1 MEDLR
6 VAAAVM
12 RSAVGKKAENLER
25 MELLA
30 REAAKRGA
38 QVVCFPEMNISG
50 YGLRQEM
57 GAFAEPIPGPST
69 EAVESMARSYNL
81 LILAGLAEKTAETQF
96 FISHFAAGPE
106 GLIGVYR
113 KIHLGPPEEGIFQAG
128 TECPIFSFGQAR
140 FGIELCFDG
149 HFPELSTLLALK
161 GAEVI
166 FIPHA
171 SPRESS
177 SEKKERWLRY
187 LPARAYDNSVFLV
200 ACNLLGETES
210 GLTFSGGTLILD
222 PKGETL
228 AESQD
233 GGEEFILAE
242 LKSETLRRV
251 RENSK
256 GFFLGKR
263 RPELYG
269 ELAKGHR
276 AINNN
281 QWAMSIDQ

>member
-1 MEDLR
+1 MEDLK

-12 RSAVGKKAENLER
+12 RSVIGGKAENLTR
-25 MELLA
+25 MEVLV
-30 REAAKRGA
+30 REASRRGA
-38 QVVCFPEMNISG
+38 HAVCFPEMNISG

-57 GAFAEPIPGPST
+57 GSFAESIPGPST
-69 EAVESMARSYNL
+69 EAVLKMAREYDL
-81 LILAGLAEKTAETQF
+81 VILAGLAEKAEKDRY
-96 FISHFAAGPE
+96 FISQFAAGPE
-106 GLIGVYR
+106 GLIGIYR
-113 KIHLGPPEEGIFQAG
+113 KIHLGPPEEGVFQAG
-128 TECPIFSFGQAR
+128 SECPVFSSSRAR

-177 SEKKERWLRY
+177 AEKKGRWMRY

-210 GLTFSGGTLILD
+210 GLAFSGSAFILD
-222 PKGETL
+222 PKGEIL

-233 GGEEFILAE
+233 GGEEIILAE
-242 LKSETLRRV
+242 LKSDTLRRV
-251 RENSK
+251 KENSK
-256 GFFLGKR
+256 GFFLGRR
-263 RPELYG
+263 RPEVYNK
-269 ELAKGHR
+269 LA
-276 AINNN
+276 
-281 QWAMSIDQ
+281 

>member
-12 RSAVGKKAENLER
+12 RSAAGKKAENLAR
-25 MELLA
+25 MEILV
-30 REAAKRGA
+30 REAARRGA
-38 QVVCFPEMNISG
+38 QAVCFPEMNVSG
-50 YGLRQEM
+50 YALRQEM
-57 GAFAEPIPGPST
+57 DSFVEPIPGPST
-69 EAVESMARSYNL
+69 EAVLKMAAENNL
-81 LILAGLAEKTAETQF
+81 VILAGLAEKAEKDRY

-128 TECPIFSFGQAR
+128 TECPVFSYGRSR

-177 SEKKERWLRY
+177 AEKKARWLRY
-187 LPARAYDNSVFLV
+187 LPARAYDNSLFLV

-210 GLTFSGGTLILD
+210 GLAFSGGALILG
-222 PKGETL
+222 PKGEIL
-228 AESQD
+228 AESRD
-233 GGEEFILAE
+233 GGEEIILAD
-242 LKSETLRRV
+242 LRGDTLRSV

-256 GFFLGKR
+256 GFFLGRR
-263 RPELYG
+263 RPDVY
-269 ELAKGHR
+269 KG
-276 AINNN
+276 
-281 QWAMSIDQ
+281 SI

>member
-12 RSAVGKKAENLER
+12 RSVAGKKAENLER
-25 MELLA
+25 MELLV
-30 REAAKRGA
+30 REAARRGA
-38 QVVCFPEMNISG
+38 QTVCFPEMNVSG

-57 GAFAEPIPGPST
+57 GSFAETIPGPSSK
-69 EAVESMARSYNL
+69 VILKMARQYDL
-81 LILAGLAEKTAETQF
+81 VILAGLAEKAETGQY

-113 KIHLGPPEEGIFQAG
+113 KIHLGPPEEGIFQGG
-128 TECPIFSFGQAR
+128 TECPVFSFGRAR

-149 HFPELSTLLALK
+149 HFPELSTLLALQ

-171 SPRESS
+171 SPRESAA
-177 SEKKERWLRY
+177 EKKGRWMRY

-210 GLTFSGGTLILD
+210 GLDFSGSALILD
-222 PKGETL
+222 PKGEIL
-228 AESQD
+228 AESRD
-233 GGEEFILAE
+233 REEEIILAE
-242 LKSETLRRV
+242 LKSDTLRRV
-251 RENSK
+251 KENSK
-256 GFFLGKR
+256 GFFLGRR
-263 RPELYG
+263 RPEVYNK
-269 ELAKGHR
+269 LA
-276 AINNN
+276 
-281 QWAMSIDQ
+281 

>member
-1 MEDLR
+1 MENLK

-12 RSAVGKKAENLER
+12 RSGAGSKAENLAR
-25 MELLA
+25 MELLV
-30 REAAKRGA
+30 REAARGGA
-38 QVVCFPEMNISG
+38 QAVCFPEMNVSG

-57 GAFAEPIPGPST
+57 EYFAEPIPGPST
-69 EAVESMARSYNL
+69 EAVRKMAGEYDL
-81 LILAGLAEKTAETQF
+81 VILAGLAEKAEKNQY

-113 KIHLGPPEEGIFQAG
+113 KIHLGPPEEGTYRAG
-128 TECPIFSFGQAR
+128 SECPVFSFGKVR

-149 HFPELSTLLALK
+149 HFPELSTLLALN

-177 SEKKERWLRY
+177 AEKKARWLRY

-200 ACNLLGETES
+200 ACNLLGESES
-210 GLTFSGGTLILD
+210 GLAFSGSSLILG
-222 PKGETL
+222 PKGEIL
-228 AESQD
+228 GESQD
-233 GGEEFILAE
+233 GREEVVLAE
-242 LKSETLRRV
+242 LKSDTLRNV

-256 GFFLGKR
+256 GFFLGRR
-263 RPELYG
+263 RPEIYKKLTK
-269 ELAKGHR
+269 AHS
-276 AINNN
+276 A
-281 QWAMSIDQ
+281 

>member
-6 VAAAVM
+6 VAAAIM
-12 RSAVGKKAENLER
+12 RSAAGKKAENLAR
-25 MELLA
+25 MELLV
-30 REAAKRGA
+30 REAARRGA
-38 QVVCFPEMNISG
+38 QAVCFPEMNVSG

-57 GAFAEPIPGPST
+57 GSFAEPFPGPST
-69 EAVESMARSYNL
+69 EAVLKMAGRYHIV
-81 LILAGLAEKTAETQF
+81 ILAGLAEKAEKDRY
-96 FISHFAAGPE
+96 FISHFAAAPA

-113 KIHLGPPEEGIFQAG
+113 KIHLGPPEEGVFAAG
-128 TECPIFSFGQAR
+128 AECPVFSFDQAR

-149 HFPELSTLLALK
+149 HFPELSALLALA

-177 SEKKERWLRY
+177 TEKKARWLRY

-210 GLTFSGGTLILD
+210 GLAFPGSALILG
-222 PKGETL
+222 PKGEIL

-233 GGEEFILAE
+233 GGEEVVLAE
-242 LKSETLRRV
+242 LKSDTLRSV

-256 GFFLGKR
+256 GFFLGRR
-263 RPELYG
+263 RPEVYNKP
-269 ELAKGHR
+269 A
-276 AINNN
+276 
-281 QWAMSIDQ
+281 

>member
-12 RSAVGKKAENLER
+12 RSAAGKRAENLAR
-25 MELLA
+25 METLV
-30 REAAKRGA
+30 REAARRGA
-38 QVVCFPEMNISG
+38 RVVCFPEMNVSG
-50 YGLRQEM
+50 YGLRQGM
-57 GAFAEPIPGPST
+57 DSFAEPIPGPST
-69 EAVESMARSYNL
+69 EAVLKMAREYDL
-81 LILAGLAEKTAETQF
+81 LILAGLAEKTGKDRY

-128 TECPIFSFGQAR
+128 TECPVFSFDKAR
-140 FGIELCFDG
+140 FGIQLCFDG

-177 SEKKERWLRY
+177 AEKKARWLRY

-210 GLTFSGGTLILD
+210 GLAFSGSALILD
-222 PKGETL
+222 PKGEIL

-233 GGEEFILAE
+233 GGEEIILAD
-242 LKSETLRRV
+242 LKSDTLRGV

-256 GFFLGKR
+256 GFFLGRR
-263 RPELYG
+263 RP
-269 ELAKGHR
+269 
-276 AINNN
+276 AIYSKI
-281 QWAMSIDQ
+281 A

>member
-12 RSAVGKKAENLER
+12 RSAAGKKAENLAR
-25 MELLA
+25 MKILV
-30 REAAKRGA
+30 REAARRGA
-38 QVVCFPEMNISG
+38 QAACFPEMNVSG

-57 GAFAEPIPGPST
+57 GSFAESIPGPST
-69 EAVESMARSYNL
+69 EAVLKMAREYDL
-81 LILAGLAEKTAETQF
+81 LILAGLAEKAAKDEF

-128 TECPIFSFGQAR
+128 TECPVFSSGKVR

-177 SEKKERWLRY
+177 AEKKARWLRY

-210 GLTFSGGTLILD
+210 GLAFSGGALILD
-222 PKGETL
+222 PKGEIL

-233 GGEEFILAE
+233 GGEEIILAE
-242 LKSETLRRV
+242 LKSDTLRSV

-256 GFFLGKR
+256 GFFLGRR
-263 RPELYG
+263 RPDVYKNSIEQG
-269 ELAKGHR
+269 A
-276 AINNN
+276 NNE
-281 QWAMSIDQ
+281 

>member
-6 VAAAVM
+6 VATAVM
-12 RSAVGKKAENLER
+12 RSGAGKKPENLAR
-25 MELLA
+25 MKVLV
-30 REAAKRGA
+30 REAARRGA
-38 QVVCFPEMNISG
+38 QVVCFPEMNVSG

-57 GAFAEPIPGPST
+57 RSFAEPIPGPST
-69 EAVESMARSYNL
+69 EAVLKMAGQYNVV
-81 LILAGLAEKTAETQF
+81 ILAGLAEKAEKDRY
-96 FISHFAAGPE
+96 FISHFATGPE

-128 TECPIFSFGQAR
+128 TECPVFPFDKAR
-140 FGIELCFDG
+140 FGIQLCFDG

-177 SEKKERWLRY
+177 AEKKARWLRY

-210 GLTFSGGTLILD
+210 GLAFSGGALILD
-222 PKGETL
+222 PKGEIL
-228 AESQD
+228 AESQE
-233 GGEEFILAE
+233 GGEEIILAE
-242 LKSETLRRV
+242 LKSDTLRNV

-256 GFFLGKR
+256 GFFLGRR
-263 RPELYG
+263 RPEIYKK
-269 ELAKGHR
+269 LA
-276 AINNN
+276 
-281 QWAMSIDQ
+281 

>member
-12 RSAVGKKAENLER
+12 RSAVGRRAENLAR
-25 MELLA
+25 MEVLV
-30 REAAKRGA
+30 REASRRGA
-38 QVVCFPEMNISG
+38 QAVCFPEMNVSG

-57 GAFAEPIPGPST
+57 GSFAEPIPGPST
-69 EAVESMARSYNL
+69 EAVLKMARGYDL
-81 LILAGLAEKTAETQF
+81 LILAGLAEKAAKDEF
-96 FISHFAAGPE
+96 FISHFAAGPK

-113 KIHLGPPEEGIFQAG
+113 KIHLGPPEEGVFQAG
-128 TECPIFSFGQAR
+128 TECPVFSFGKTR

-177 SEKKERWLRY
+177 AEKKERWLRY
-187 LPARAYDNSVFLV
+187 LPARAYDNSVFLA
-200 ACNLLGETES
+200 ACNLVGETES
-210 GLTFSGGTLILD
+210 GLAFSGSALILG
-222 PKGETL
+222 PKGEIL

-233 GGEEFILAE
+233 GGEEVILAD
-242 LKSETLRRV
+242 LKVETLRKV

-256 GFFLGKR
+256 GFFLDRR
-263 RPELYG
+263 RPDIYKVSIKQG
-269 ELAKGHR
+269 A
-276 AINNN
+276 NNE
-281 QWAMSIDQ
+281 

>member
-12 RSAVGKKAENLER
+12 RSAAGKKAENLAR
-25 MELLA
+25 MEVLVQ
-30 REAAKRGA
+30 EAARRGA
-38 QVVCFPEMNISG
+38 QAVCFPEMNVSG

-57 GAFAEPIPGPST
+57 GSFAEPIPGPST
-69 EAVESMARSYNL
+69 EAVLKMAGQYNVV
-81 LILAGLAEKTAETQF
+81 ILAGLAEKAEKGRY

-113 KIHLGPPEEGIFQAG
+113 KIHLGPPEEGIFHAG
-128 TECPIFSFGQAR
+128 TDGSVFSFDKAR

-149 HFPELSTLLALK
+149 HFPELSTLLALN

-177 SEKKERWLRY
+177 EEKKERWFRY

-210 GLTFSGGTLILD
+210 GLAFSGSALILG
-222 PKGETL
+222 PKGEIL

-233 GGEEFILAE
+233 GGEEVILAD
-242 LKSETLRRV
+242 LKVETLRKV

-256 GFFLGKR
+256 GFFLGRR
-263 RPELYG
+263 RPEIYRK
-269 ELAKGHR
+269 LA
-276 AINNN
+276 
-281 QWAMSIDQ
+281 

>member
-12 RSAVGKKAENLER
+12 HSAAGKKAENLAR
-25 MELLA
+25 MEVLV
-30 REAAKRGA
+30 REAASRGA
-38 QVVCFPEMNISG
+38 EAVCFPEMNVSG
-50 YGLRQEM
+50 YGLRQKMES
-57 GAFAEPIPGPST
+57 FAEPIPGPST
-69 EAVESMARSYNL
+69 EAVLKMAGENNL
-81 LILAGLAEKTAETQF
+81 VILAGLAEKAGKDEI
-96 FISHFAAGPE
+96 FISHIAAGPK

-113 KIHLGPPEEGIFQAG
+113 KIHLGPPEEGVFQGG
-128 TECPIFSFGQAR
+128 TECPVFSSGKAR

-149 HFPELSTLLALK
+149 HFPELSTLLALN

-177 SEKKERWLRY
+177 AEKKARWLRY

-210 GLTFSGGTLILD
+210 GLAFSGGALILD
-222 PKGETL
+222 PKGEIL
-228 AESQD
+228 AESQ
-233 GGEEFILAE
+233 GEGEEIVLAG
-242 LKSETLRRV
+242 LKDETLRNV

-256 GFFLGKR
+256 GFFLGRR
-263 RPELYG
+263 RPDVY
-269 ELAKGHR
+269 KGSKEQ
-276 AINNN
+276 ITNNE
-281 QWAMSIDQ
+281 